1 MVRNKNNKSFL
12 SENLYRQCV
21 DLLPIITVDV
31 LILDKNLEKTLLFRR
46 NNEPLKNI
54 YYSIGGRI
62 YKNENFLNTAIRI
75 CKEEVDLQINK
86 GDLTFGAVTEEI
98 FHNSIYDGVNAH
110 NVNIFFGYIS
120 TGQLTIHCDEQHS
133 CFKWFKL
140 NDPNLHPYIVQKIHL
155 LLPNMSQN
163 PDKNLNKPE
172 K

>member
-1 MVRNKNNKSFL
+1 MIKDASNKRFL
-12 SENLYRQCV
+12 TEDLYRQCI
-21 DLLPIITVDV
+21 DLLPIVTVDI
-31 LILDKNLEKTLLFRR
+31 LIFDRNLKKTLLFRR
-46 NNEPLKNI
+46 KNEPLKGI

-110 NVNIFFGYIS
+110 NVNIFFGYVAS
-120 TGQLTIHCDEQHS
+120 GPLTVHCDEQHS
-133 CFKWFKL
+133 CYKWFKL
-140 NDPNLHPYIVQKIHL
+140 NDPNLHPYIIQKIHL
-155 LLPNMSQN
+155 LLPNL
-163 PDKNLNKPE
+163 DKPE